1 VPTSRRGPA
10 PRRDARRPDGW
21 VPSSFRVGPVA
32 ATVVDVATRTQSR
45 AAPAGVRTE
54 LSAKRVRSYL
64 GGEPVADT
72 TRPLLVWEVPYYP
85 TYYFPAA
92 DVRTE
97 LLEADGVAESESL
110 GEGTTFTVSV
120 GSKKA
125 PKAAGRYER
134 SPVEALRE
142 MIRFEWSAMDAWF
155 EEDEEVFTHARDPH
169 TRVDILASS
178 RDVRVEVDGV
188 TVAQSSS
195 PHLLFETGLPV
206 RYYLPKPHV
215 RLDLLEP
222 SETVTH
228 CPYKGQAETWSV
240 LIGGHLHKD
249 LAWSYPTP
257 LPESQ
262 KIAGMIAFY
271 NHKVDL
277 FVDGV
282 AQHRYPTKIA

>member
-1 VPTSRRGPA
+1 M
-10 PRRDARRPDGW
+10 RDLA
-21 VPSSFRVGPVA
+21 A
-32 ATVVDVATRTQSR
+32 ATVVDVAMRTQTP
-45 AAPAGVRTE
+45 AAAGVRIEPT
-54 LSAKRVRSYL
+54 AKRVRTYL

-97 LLEADGVAESESL
+97 LLEADGVVAQSEDL
-110 GEGTTFTVSV
+110 GEGTTFTVSA
-120 GSKKA
+120 GARQA
-125 PKAAGRYER
+125 PGAARRYEH
-134 SPVEALRE
+134 SPVEELRE
-142 MIRFEWSAMDAWF
+142 MIRFEWRAMDAWF

-188 TVAQSSS
+188 TVAQSAS
-195 PHLLFETGLPV
+195 PRLLFETGLPV
-206 RYYLPKPHV
+206 RFYLPKPHV
-215 RLDLLEP
+215 RLDLLEL

-228 CPYKGQAETWSV
+228 CPYKGQAESWSV
-240 LIGGHLHKD
+240 RIGEHLHEN
-249 LAWSYPTP
+249 LAWSYPAP

-271 NHKVDL
+271 DEKVDL
-277 FVDGV
+277 FIDG
-282 AQHRYPTKIA
+282 ARQARPSTKFG

>member
-1 VPTSRRGPA
+1 MGDPA
-10 PRRDARRPDGW
+10 
-21 VPSSFRVGPVA
+21 A
-32 ATVVDVATRTQSR
+32 ATVVDVATRTQTR
-45 AAPAGVRTE
+45 AATGIRIEPT
-54 LSAKRVRSYL
+54 AKRVRTYL

-72 TRPLLVWEVPYYP
+72 TRSLLVWEIPYYP

-97 LLEADGVAESESL
+97 LLEADGGVAQSESL
-110 GEGTTFTVSV
+110 GVGTTFTVSA
-120 GSKKA
+120 GSKQA
-125 PKAAGRYER
+125 PEAALRYDH
-134 SPVEALRE
+134 SPVEKLRE
-142 MIRFEWSAMDAWF
+142 MIRFDWRAMDAWF

-188 TVAQSSS
+188 TVARSTS
-195 PHLLFETGLPV
+195 PRLLFETGLPV

-215 RLDLLEP
+215 CLDLLER

-228 CPYKGQAETWSV
+228 CPYKGQAQSWSV
-240 LIGGHLHKD
+240 RIGEHLHEN

-257 LPESQ
+257 LPESE

-271 NHKVDL
+271 NEKVDL
-277 FVDGV
+277 FIDGTRQ
-282 AQHRYPTKIA
+282 ARLTTKFG